1 MDTNELLKQ
10 INKVIDLLT
19 MRLQDDPDR
28 PVFKTL
34 YGRYIKDEEILINN
48 SDTNR
53 IMISG
58 GCRAYLDAFS
68 DYMNPLLI
76 EMDKAERMLFELRN
90 K

>member
-28 PVFKTL
+28 PVLKTL

-48 SDTNR
+48 ADTNR